1 MDEADRPA
9 AGYGGRVNELL
20 AEIRARVA
28 DTDRNPIRAQSGS
41 VVADRRALLHMLDE
55 AAARLPI
62 EELGLDARAY
72 RVLTASG
79 IRHVGEL
86 LHMTE
91 GDVTD
96 LRNAGV
102 KTLENV
108 KDRLAAEF
116 GLTLRQ
122 GDSW

>member
-1 MDEADRPA
+1 MDPTDRPA
-9 AGYGGRVNELL
+9 AGYGGGVNQML

-28 DTDRNPIRAQSGS
+28 DTDANPVRAQSGS
-41 VVADRRALLHMLDE
+41 VVADRRELLRMLDE
-55 AAARLPI
+55 TAGRLPI

-72 RVLTASG
+72 NVLRSSG
-79 IRHVGEL
+79 IRHVCEL
-86 LHMTE
+86 LRMTE

-96 LRNAGV
+96 LRNAGG

-108 KDRLAAEF
+108 KDRLRAEF

-122 GDSW
+122 GDSS

>member
-1 MDEADRPA
+1 MDQADRPA
-9 AGYGGRVNELL
+9 AGYGGGVNDLL

-28 DTDRNPIRAQSGS
+28 DADRNPVRAQSGS
-41 VVADRRALLHMLDE
+41 AVADRRELLRMLDE
-55 AAARLPI
+55 TAGRLPI

-72 RVLTASG
+72 NVLLTSG
-79 IRHVGEL
+79 ISHVEEL
-86 LHMTE
+86 LRMTE
-91 GDVTD
+91 DDVTD

-108 KDRLAAEF
+108 KDRLRVEF

-122 GDSW
+122 GDSS